1 MKLSIPQCFLK
12 KIFLNCTS
20 YWYYPHSAAL
30 LLSGCNNPGPKFSIP
45 THPFPLPL
53 RQDSVVTGCNHQ
65 VKNCS
70 VGVLATA
77 CHILHVLKA
86 NPSPPLFLWLE
97 NNSPP
102 RAHAGGKHVLVLPN
116 NSVTLDGSRSADD
129 QGIVSYLWI
138 RDGQSPAAGVSLLEV
153 IMSQIWLLL
162 CM

>member
-1 MKLSIPQCFLK
+1 MLFAKDLFEKRCFLK
-12 KIFLNCTS
+12 KIFLDGTS
-20 YWYYPHSAAL
+20 YWCSPHGAAL
-30 LLSGCNNPGPKFSIP
+30 LLSGCNNPGAKFCIP
-45 THPFPLPL
+45 THPFPVPL
-53 RQDSVVTGCNHQ
+53 TQDSLVTACNCE

-70 VGVLATA
+70 VGVLTMT

-86 NPSPPLFLWLE
+86 NPPLFLWLE

-138 RDGQSPAAGVSLLEV
+138 RDGQSPAAGVSFLTV
-153 IMSQIWLLL
+153 VTSQIQLLL
-162 CM
+162 